1 MSKRAWATGGGIFFA
16 IAIYAASRYAGLT
29 DPQSW
34 TSAVTALCAVWWI
47 FEAVPIPTT
56 SLVPFAVLP
65 LVGVLTEKQV
75 ASAYG
80 HPLVLLFLGGFI
92 LSRAAEAS
100 GAHRRIAHTILRRV
114 GSDSGPRIV
123 LAFMLATALCSMW
136 ISNTATALMMLP
148 VALAVL
154 ELDTSGKLSTPLML
168 GIAYAA
174 SIGGLA
180 TPIGTPP
187 NGVFLAIYETL
198 TDVVIPFHQWMLLA
212 LPVTLI
218 MFVAAWLLLT
228 FRLRNIPP
236 VDIRISG
243 RWTTAQRRVLAVFAV
258 TALAWITRQ
267 FPWGGWSFWLGAES
281 AGDSTVALLAA
292 VSLFLIPTGQQPG
305 ERLLDWESAVKIPW
319 GILLLFGGG
328 IAIATAFE
336 SSGLSIVI
344 GEELAGIHQWPPVAI
359 VAVVCLVVTF
369 LTEVTSNTA
378 TANVLLPVLGA
389 TAKSADF
396 DPALLMIPAVLSASC
411 AFMLPVAT
419 PPNAV
424 VFGSGRVR
432 IADMARY
439 GLVLNLIG
447 VVVIT
452 LVCWL
457 LVPIVFGVTPPGH

>member
-1 MSKRAWATGGGIFFA
+1 MSKRFWTTGSGLLLAAAAYALTRHGGLSDA
-16 IAIYAASRYAGLT
+16 
-29 DPQSW
+29 QSW
-34 TSAVTALCAVWWI
+34 TAAVTALCAVWWI
-47 FEAVPIPTT
+47 FEALPIPAT

-65 LVGVLTEKQV
+65 LAGVLSERQV
-75 ASAYG
+75 AAAYG
-80 HPLVLLFLGGFI
+80 HPLVLLFLGGFM
-92 LSRAAEAS
+92 LSRAAEVC
-100 GAHRRIAHTILRRV
+100 GAHRRIAHAILRRV
-114 GSDSGPRIV
+114 GTGSGPRIV

-154 ELDTSGKLSTPLML
+154 EHDTSGKLSMPLML

-187 NGVFLAIYETL
+187 NGVFLAIYETI
-198 TDVVIPFHQWMLLA
+198 TGVEVPFHQWMSFALVVTIVMLA
-212 LPVTLI
+212 G
-218 MFVAAWLLLT
+218 AWALLT
-228 FRLRNIPP
+228 FRLKDVPP
-236 VDIRISG
+236 VHIRLEG
-243 RWTTAQRRVLAVFAV
+243 DWTTAQRRVMLVFAL
-258 TALAWITRQ
+258 TALAWITRDI
-267 FPWGGWSFWLGAES
+267 PLGGWSSWFGISS

-292 VSLFLIPTGQQPG
+292 VTLFLIPTGDQPG
-305 ERLLDWESAVKIPW
+305 QRLLDWQSAVKIPW
-319 GILLLFGGG
+319 GILVLFGGG

-336 SSGLSIVI
+336 SSGLSDVI
-344 GEELAGIHQWPPVAI
+344 GQQLVGLHDWPLVVVIAL
-359 VAVVCLVVTF
+359 VCLTVTF

-389 TAKSADF
+389 AAKSADF
-396 DPALLMIPAVLSASC
+396 DPALLMIPAALSASC

-432 IADMARY
+432 IADMVRL
-439 GLVLNLIG
+439 GLVLNLLG

-457 LVPIVFGVTPPGH
+457 LVPLLFGAAPAGG